1 MDKSEWARAACLFS
15 TRYFFSQSTSSCTA
29 AANVYHTGVFIAMG
43 GMPSKSQRRGYFCSN
58 PLFVCQINFHSGPE
72 SGRASKR
79 KGGSCDCAL
88 KKNAAHRLIRL
99 LQSQGQK
106 IIWPGVM
113 AWWIM
118 PLFRIE
124 ICSAPLAEKRNPET
138 RASSH
143 CTAWLPD
150 WHVIKIKRHIF
161 IYAWRSTHCCRPSA
175 LVHSNQAKRQ
185 NA

>member
-29 AANVYHTGVFIAMG
+29 AANVYHTGVFIAMD
-43 GMPSKSQRRGYFCSN
+43 GMPSKSQRRAAIFAAIHF
-58 PLFVCQINFHSGPE
+58 LFAKSISILDPRAGE
-72 SGRASKR
+72 RASEKEGVVTARKKR
-79 KGGSCDCAL
+79 R
-88 KKNAAHRLIRL
+88 AHRLIRL

-138 RASSH
+138 SSH

-150 WHVIKIKRHIF
+150 WHVIKSHIF
-161 IYAWRSTHCCRPSA
+161 IYAWRSTHCSA
-175 LVHSNQAKRQ
+175 LAHSNQAKRQ